1 MAKLFSMVL
10 FLICACAIYSQDI
23 KLIGELKPAN
33 LIVGIG
39 ENIEMVQL
47 NDKPIFVDD
56 GKYFTFGF
64 DRNSS
69 GEYLLKIKIKDSKVI
84 LNKILLPERK
94 YKVQK
99 INNMKKSLV
108 TAPKSQNDRLVRER
122 KISREARERIG
133 EIGDALY
140 KDGFIKPVKTNRVTS
155 VFGSQRVLN
164 GVAKNPHNGL
174 DYGAPRGTPVYAM
187 TDGFVQLAADT
198 FYYSGNYILLDHGQG
213 LNSFYLHLSKKNV
226 KEGDWVKKG
235 DKIGEIGTTGRSTG
249 PHLHWG
255 VQWYSKR
262 IDPACLLK
270 MEKFN

>member
-1 MAKLFSMVL
+1 MFSLVYA
-10 FLICACAIYSQDI
+10 FTTYAQDI
-23 KLIGELKPAN
+23 KLIGELKPAS
-33 LIVGIG
+33 LIIGIG
-39 ENIEMVQL
+39 ENIDMVQL
-47 NDKPIFVDD
+47 NDKPIYVDD

-64 DRNSS
+64 DKNES
-69 GEYLLKIKIKDSKVI
+69 GEQLLKIKIKDSKVI
-84 LNKILLPERK
+84 LNRILLPERK
-94 YKVQK
+94 YIVQR
-99 INNMKKSLV
+99 INNMEKSLV
-108 TAPKSQNDRLVRER
+108 TAPESQNVRLERES
-122 KISREARERIG
+122 KISSEARRKIG

-140 KDGFIKPVKTNRVTS
+140 KAGFIKPVESAVQTS

-164 GVAKNPHNGL
+164 GVAKNAHNGL
-174 DYGAPRGTPVYAM
+174 DYAAPRGTPVYAM

-213 LNSFYLHLSKKNV
+213 LNSFYLHLSKKDV

-270 MEKFN
+270 MEEFN